1 MSDRAPNGGERKVT
15 SAIYTVIVHGDG
27 AQHEESHH
35 VFQLPGAQE
44 ARLIISEVTQSAWWK
59 H

>member
-1 MSDRAPNGGERKVT
+1 MGKKERLHLPFT
-15 SAIYTVIVHGDG
+15 LSVIVHGDG

-44 ARLIISEVTQSAWWK
+44 ARLIIPEVTQSAW
-59 H
+59 